1 MDDDWF
7 EDSER
12 LYPEGM
18 DGPTVKAPS
27 VDIPTASGD
36 VFQRSEIA
44 RLFVLHV
51 FVWNAVILLLSLG
64 VMLIYFRSDWET
76 GRQLLAAGVVLTVYG
91 VYRWPR
97 GGDDT
102 DDIDDTGDTDD
113 TDDTGDTDD
122 TDDADDPE
130 SVAAGRTT
138 DSTAADGEVVDVTEG
153 TDGTDESDENDV
165 TDTTVEP

>member
-113 TDDTGDTDD
+113 TDD
-122 TDDADDPE
+122 ADDPE